1 MKRLLGIALL
11 GSFVLGAC
19 GSSAT
24 GAPSGRADGSGVP
37 LVGIAMPGKSS
48 SRWIAAGENLVKSLT
63 AAGYKTD
70 LEFAGDDIPTQ
81 ISQIESMITKGSKVL
96 VIAAIDGTTL
106 TDTLQKAADAKIKVL
121 AFDRLIDK
129 SANVDYYATFDNFK
143 VGVLQAS
150 SIETCLALK
159 NGKGPFNIEL
169 FAGSPDDDNA
179 GVLFDGAMSILQPY
193 IDSGKLIV
201 KSGQNKFLDQ
211 VGTLHWDDAAAQ
223 TRLDKLLASKYASS
237 RLDAVLS
244 PSDGISR
251 GLIAALK
258 SVGYYSTSRPAPCV
272 TGKDAELASVKSIL
286 AGEQTSTVITDPRK
300 LTDQAAKMTVQ
311 MLKGT
316 EVDVNDTKTYNN
328 QARLVPA
335 FLLDVVSVTKDSVQK
350 DLIDPGYYSVD
361 QLK

>member
-19 GSSAT
+19 GSGTS
-24 GAPSGRADGSGVP
+24 GSPSGGAAGSGVP
-37 LVGIAMPGKSS
+37 LVGIAMPSRSS
-48 SRWIAAGENLVKSLT
+48 SRWIAAGDNLVKSLT

-81 ISQIESMITKGSKVL
+81 IAQIQTMITKGSKVL
-96 VIAAIDGTTL
+96 IIAAIDGTTL

-129 SANVDYYATFDNFK
+129 SANVDYYVTFDNFK
-143 VGVLQAS
+143 AGVLQAG

-159 NGKGPFNIEL
+159 SVKGPFNIEL
-169 FAGSPDDDNA
+169 VAGSPDDDNA

-193 IDSGKLIV
+193 IDSGTLVV
-201 KSGQNKFLDQ
+201 KSGQNKFPDQ
-211 VGTLHWDDAAAQ
+211 VGTLRWDDAAAE
-223 TRLDKLLASKYASS
+223 TRFDNLLVSNYASS

-244 PSDGISR
+244 PSDRISR
-251 GLIAALK
+251 GVTASLK
-258 SVGYYSTSRPAPCV
+258 AVGYYSTSRPAPCV

-286 AGEQTSTVITDPRK
+286 AGEQTSTVIIDPRK
-300 LTDQAAKMTVQ
+300 LADQAAKMTVQ

-316 EVDVNDTKTYNN
+316 TVDVNDTKTYNN
-328 QARLVPA
+328 QVKVVPA
-335 FLLDVVSVTKDSVQK
+335 FLLDVVSVTKDSVQTE
-350 DLIDPGYYSVD
+350 LIDPGYYTAD
-361 QLK
+361 QLN